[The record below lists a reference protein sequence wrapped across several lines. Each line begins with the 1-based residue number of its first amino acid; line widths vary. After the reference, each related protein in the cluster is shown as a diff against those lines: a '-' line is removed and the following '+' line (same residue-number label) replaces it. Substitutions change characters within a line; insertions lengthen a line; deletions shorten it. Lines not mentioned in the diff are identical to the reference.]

1 MGEAIASTATITKM
15 IRVILLAPFLLIL
28 TSVLHRG
35 GRGGATAQ
43 RKVSIPWFAI
53 WFLIMIC
60 VNTLIAYLAEQQSL
74 TTLYQQICGG
84 IRWADDFG
92 LCMAMAALGSDASFA
107 RFRKAG
113 GKPFLLAGALYLWL
127 TIGGYCLIRLIG

>member
-1 MGEAIASTATITKM
+1 
-15 IRVILLAPFLLIL
+15 
-28 TSVLHRG
+28 
-35 GRGGATAQ
+35 
-43 RKVSIPWFAI
+43 
-53 WFLIMIC
+53 MIC
-60 VNTLIAYLAEQQSL
+60 VTTLIGYLAEQQEL
-74 TTLYQQICGG
+74 TTLYNNICGG

-107 RFRKAG
+107 RFKQAG

>member
-1 MGEAIASTATITKM
+1 MGETIASTATITKM

-28 TSVLHRG
+28 TSALHRTHKG
-35 GRGGATAQ
+35 VAVERH
-43 RKVSIPWFAI
+43 VSIPWFAI

-60 VNTLIAYLAEQQSL
+60 VNTLFVYLAEQWGLSDGYKQL
-74 TTLYQQICGG
+74 CEV

-107 RFRKAG
+107 RFRRAG
-113 GKPFLLAGALYLWL
+113 GKPFILAGILYLWL
-127 TIGGYCLIRLIG
+127 TVGGYWLIRLIG